1 MKRRITRLGLVGLA
15 SLAVLAV
22 AASPAAAKSKTKTFN
37 RCFDTAVSIPDQ
49 NDAAPAPSSS
59 VSIQVAV
66 PKFKG
71 KPQNGVVK
79 SFDGVDLRITHT
91 FDGDLVALLVSPAGH
106 VVNLAERRGDQGD
119 GYGSG
124 SQSCAGSP
132 VLFTDSAAAS
142 ITNPGNTGENPI
154 VGSFRP
160 EQPLASFVGGPAK
173 GFWTLIVT
181 DAANQDVGVINAVS
195 LHFTYKYKVKPKK

>member
-1 MKRRITRLGLVGLA
+1 MKRRIRRVGLVGLA

-22 AASPAAAKSKTKTFN
+22 MASPAAAKTKTKTFN
-37 RCFDTAVSIPDQ
+37 RCFSTAVAIPDHS
-49 NDAAPAPSSS
+49 DTSLAPSSYIS
-59 VSIQVAV
+59 MQIGV
-66 PKFKG
+66 PKLRG
-71 KPQNGVVK
+71 KKQNGVVK
-79 SFDGVDLRITHT
+79 SFDGVDLRISHT
-91 FDGDLVALLVSPAGH
+91 FDSDLVILLVSPAGK
-106 VVNLAERRGDQGD
+106 VVTLAERRGDQGD

-142 ITNPGNTGENPI
+142 ITNPGNTGDNPI

-160 EQPLASFVGGPAK
+160 EQPLASFVGGPAR

-181 DAANQDVGVINAVS
+181 DSLNQDFGVINAVS
-195 LHFTYKYKVKPKK
+195 LHFTYKYKVGSKK